1 MLSFSAEARADAIF
15 QRVKQLS
22 KQVMFNPE
30 QLSVADTGASSDI
43 MANDLIV
50 MSVTNQDAQA
60 AGTTRGDRCDYAQK
74 IRSALIALRKEYSL
88 KSLLFGLLYA
98 AIATAVLI
106 LIFRI
111 LRSLFPRLYRTLESW
126 SGTRIRSLRIQ
137 RFELLPAARITDFC
151 IGVAKL
157 VRFGLVLIA
166 LYFYASLVLGLFP
179 WTRGYAQ
186 VLVGYVLSPL
196 RLVSDA
202 LVSYLPNVFFIAVIS
217 VIVFYVTKFIKII
230 FTELGRSTITMPGFY
245 PEWAQPTY
253 KIVRFLVITLTIIV
267 IFPYLPGSSSPA
279 FRGISIFL
287 GILFSLG
294 STSAIANIVAG
305 VILTYM
311 RAFRIGDRVKIADT
325 IGDVIEKTLLV
336 TRVKTIK
343 NVEIT
348 IANSMVLGSHII
360 NFSALGLEGRLVLH
374 TSVTIG
380 YDAPWRKV
388 HQLLIDAALATEGLL
403 PEPAPFVLQIALN
416 DFYVQYE
423 LNAYTRQPAQMAQI
437 YSHLHE
443 NIQDEFNKAG
453 LEITSPHYSAGRDG
467 SDRDSRRLPAKGLLG
482 AFISS
487 GNG

>member
-1 MLSFSAEARADAIF
+1 MTSTRPRSAMRWLGILVLCVTAIVPLHGQPKTKSKKPATTPASSPAPVPVPPHQAQVVVDHQTLFPVQGVLSFSAEARADAIF

-50 MSVTNQDAQA
+50 MSVTDQDAQA
-60 AGTTRGDRCDYAQK
+60 AGTTREDLAASYAQK

-253 KIVRFLVITLTIIV
+253 KIVRFLVITL
-267 IFPYLPGSSSPA
+267 P
-279 FRGISIFL
+279 
-287 GILFSLG
+287 SL
-294 STSAIANIVAG
+294 
-305 VILTYM
+305 
-311 RAFRIGDRVKIADT
+311 
-325 IGDVIEKTLLV
+325 
-336 TRVKTIK
+336 
-343 NVEIT
+343 
-348 IANSMVLGSHII
+348 
-360 NFSALGLEGRLVLH
+360 
-374 TSVTIG
+374 
-380 YDAPWRKV
+380 
-388 HQLLIDAALATEGLL
+388 
-403 PEPAPFVLQIALN
+403 
-416 DFYVQYE
+416 
-423 LNAYTRQPAQMAQI
+423 
-437 YSHLHE
+437 
-443 NIQDEFNKAG
+443 
-453 LEITSPHYSAGRDG
+453 
-467 SDRDSRRLPAKGLLG
+467 
-482 AFISS
+482 
-487 GNG
+487 